1 MTEQQ
6 ASSDGRTGF
15 HPYHLVVGLLSGT
28 ALGVAS
34 AAVVWVFAFVTP
46 ILLGMIVFFLSERAR
61 YVAVG
66 MFAAGMGLIVFE
78 VTSFALLLI

>member
-1 MTEQQ
+1 M
-6 ASSDGRTGF
+6 
-15 HPYHLVVGLLSGT
+15 
-28 ALGVAS
+28 
-34 AAVVWVFAFVTP
+34 TP